1 MTPFRLRLAV
11 DMDEVLADALSAQRA
26 WFRRTCGYEW
36 TDAELRGRRF
46 RDLVSPEDYAAMEA
60 MLHQGDFFA
69 SLDVMPGAQE
79 AISALCE
86 TCEVFI
92 TTAAMEYPASCAPK
106 FAWLREHFPCISP
119 LNIVFCGDKSILAA
133 DVMIDDNLRHF
144 RRFQGQGVLFTAP
157 HNALETWSPRADN
170 WQDVLAIVD
179 RIDEDR

>member
-1 MTPFRLRLAV
+1 MSPSRLRLAI
-11 DMDEVLADALSAQRA
+11 DMDEVLADACSAQRA
-26 WFRRTCGYEW
+26 WLRQSFGYTW
-36 TDAELRGRRF
+36 TDTELRGKHF
-46 RDLVSPEDYAAMEA
+46 KDLLSADDYSALED

-69 SLDVMPGAQE
+69 TLAVMPGAQE
-79 AISALCE
+79 AVSALCE

-144 RRFQGQGVLFTAP
+144 RRFQGQGVLFTAL

-170 WQDVLAIVD
+170 WQDVLTIVD
-179 RIDEDR
+179 RMDEDR

>member
-1 MTPFRLRLAV
+1 MSKPRLRLAI
-11 DMDEVLADALSAQRA
+11 DMDEVIADACSAQRT
-26 WFRRTCGYEW
+26 WFRETFGYDW
-36 TDAELRGRRF
+36 SDTELQGRHF
-46 RDLVSPEDYAAMEA
+46 RDLVTPDEFAAMET

-69 SLDVMPGAQE
+69 TLSVMPGAQE

-144 RRFQGQGVLFTAP
+144 RRFQGQGILFTAP
-157 HNALETWSPRADN
+157 HNMSDIWNPRAGT
-170 WQDVLAIVD
+170 WQDALTIVD
-179 RIDEDR
+179 EIDGKR

>member
-1 MTPFRLRLAV
+1 MPPSRLRLAV
-11 DMDEVLADALSAQRA
+11 DMDEVLADALTAQRA
-26 WFRRTCGYEW
+26 WFSRTYGRDW
-36 TDAELRGRRF
+36 TDAELRGRHF
-46 RDLVSPEDYAAMEA
+46 RDLVPADEYAAMEA

-69 SLDVMPGAQE
+69 TLAVMPGAQD

-92 TTAAMEYPASCAPK
+92 TTAAMEHPASCAPK

-144 RRFQGQGVLFTAP
+144 RRFQGQGVLFSAP
-157 HNALETWSPRADN
+157 HNMSETWTPRADN
-170 WQDVLAIVD
+170 WPDVLTIVD
-179 RIDEDR
+179 RIDASR

>member
-1 MTPFRLRLAV
+1 MSQSRLRLAI
-11 DMDEVLADALSAQRA
+11 DMDEVMADACSAQRT
-26 WFRRTCGYEW
+26 WLQKSFGYTW
-36 TDAELRGRRF
+36 TDAELRGQHF
-46 RDLVSPEDYAAMEA
+46 RDLVSAEDYKAMED

-69 SLDVMPGAQE
+69 TLAVMPGAQD

-106 FAWLREHFPCISP
+106 FAWLRDHFPCISP

-144 RRFQGQGVLFTAP
+144 RRFKGQGVLFTAP
-157 HNALETWSPRADN
+157 HNMAETWTPRADN
-170 WQDVLAIVD
+170 WRDVLTIVD
-179 RIDEDR
+179 QIDASR